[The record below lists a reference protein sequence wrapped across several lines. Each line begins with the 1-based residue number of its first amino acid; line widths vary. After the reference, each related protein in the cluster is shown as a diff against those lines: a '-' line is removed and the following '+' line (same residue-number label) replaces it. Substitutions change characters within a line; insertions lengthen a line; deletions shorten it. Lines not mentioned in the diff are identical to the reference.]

1 MVYTCCINNC
11 LSVLQIVLMAGY
23 FLDTLQ
29 KIRHGCSPNQ
39 DGCLLWTKGPYNTAQ
54 YPYGIMTLPWP
65 CRASLKRKTFN
76 VHRLMF
82 LCHYQLTSLPDGFE
96 VSHLCRNSRC
106 VNPEHLIMEHHVIN
120 EDRKLCHAATSPTHH
135 CRHLIKCII

>member
-1 MVYTCCINNC
+1 M
-11 LSVLQIVLMAGY
+11 LHFLFLLQIVIMAGY
-23 FLDTLQ
+23 FRDTVQ
-29 KIRHGCSPNQ
+29 KIRQSSSANQ
-39 DGCLLWTKGPYNTAQ
+39 DGCLLWNKGPYDTVR
-54 YPYGIMTLPWP
+54 YPYGTMTLPWP
-65 CRASLKRKTFN
+65 TRASPKCKTFN

-82 LCHYQLTSLPDGFE
+82 LCHYQITSLPDKFE
-96 VSHLCRNSRC
+96 VSHLCGNCRC